1 MLVKTLKKYE
11 TLVLESNKG
20 KIEIVIAERNGTQ
33 TVVHVYAPKSILIS
47 SDMERR
53 DQYVQMNYDKQPETG
68 DYQRNIVKK
77 FASGVGKVDE

>member
-1 MLVKTLKKYE
+1 MLIKTLKKYE

-47 SDMERR
+47 SNLDRA
-53 DQYVQMNYDKQPETG
+53 DQYAQMSHDKQAESG
-68 DYQRNIVKK
+68 EYQRNVLKK
-77 FASGVGKVDE
+77 FASGVGRVDE